1 MCAERGAPC
10 DPLQVP
16 QPSLKHAGPWPS
28 PPLIRLRTLVHT
40 PTQYDESRA
49 TPSPRSIY
57 TLRSCNIPPKPNN
70 HTLVVSLWHRGDCDC
85 WPPIARLEDAA
96 GAVLLGLHARLAR
109 LCGHLVG
116 HLELQGIRE
125 VSQGFRRHTGC
136 AGALR
141 TGCSDSSAAVL
152 STALPSQGGA
162 YNVALVLGGHLV
174 RVHLLHPRG
183 KPVDMK
189 LHAHIPAE
197 ARGVTTP
204 PHPGT
209 LSTWAMSSPSA
220 SIA

>member
-141 TGCSDSSAAVL
+141 TGCSDSECSGAQHCAAFAGGRL
-152 STALPSQGGA
+152 QCCSCPWRSSCSGSSSSST
-162 YNVALVLGGHLV
+162 
-174 RVHLLHPRG
+174 R
-183 KPVDMK
+183 
-189 LHAHIPAE
+189 E
-197 ARGVTTP
+197 ARGHEAPRPYTCRGAGSHDTT
-204 PHPGT
+204 
-209 LSTWAMSSPSA
+209 
-220 SIA
+220 